1 MKTHKNLDDYTQE
14 IISKLNENC
23 GSFNFIK
30 DILVLLIIN
39 VEDNPELIKEAMDY
53 INKKFMELSQDKD
66 TSNQSELN

>member
-1 MKTHKNLDDYTQE
+1 L
-14 IISKLNENC
+14 
-23 GSFNFIK
+23 IK

-39 VEDNPELIKEAMDY
+39 VEDNPELIEEAIDY